1 MNRDIFLNK
10 RRSLETCLARVDQK
24 YSADRSSLDDL
35 DTLEIIL
42 LNLQRACE
50 ISIDLAMHAV
60 ASHSLGIPQDSRDSF
75 RILKQAGWIDENL
88 SHRMQN
94 MVGFR
99 NVAIHQYQDINLA
112 VVAAILEDHLQDF
125 GSFLDVLKS
134 RL

>member
-10 RRSLETCLARVDQK
+10 RRSLESCLARVGDK
-24 YSADRSSLDDL
+24 YAGGRSSLDDL

-60 ASHSLGIPQDSRDSF
+60 ASDSLGIPQDSRDAF
-75 RILKQAGWIDENL
+75 RLLQQAGWIDGDL

-112 VVAAILEDHLQDF
+112 VVAAILENHMQDF
-125 GSFLDVLKS
+125 GSFLDALKA